1 MGVIEPGDQEIY
13 IKDSLS
19 KTVNASALAVPMLCE
34 CVCVCVWEREILQ
47 SSFCRRGLVPYS
59 RTWASEWTVCSSS
72 SVAFLPRIH
81 YTYTHTHT
89 HTHTEGY
96 NSHMQFTTLCDVHS
110 GVFFSS
116 DNSPHTAL
124 WVRSPADETR
134 CSGSGRRA
142 PGGCWC
148 FHTYTGASAW
158 ASRTPGLRKHTGT
171 HLLTTAG
178 WISISQMTGYK

>member
-19 KTVNASALAVPMLCE
+19 KTVNNVILAVLML
-34 CVCVCVWEREILQ
+34 CVCVRERDLTIKFLSERVGSIQQDVGFRVNRLQ
-47 SSFCRRGLVPYS
+47 LFQRGLPPTDTLHV
-59 RTWASEWTVCSSS
+59 
-72 SVAFLPRIH
+72 
-81 YTYTHTHT
+81 HTHT
-89 HTHTEGY
+89 HRGIQLSYAVY
-96 NSHMQFTTLCDVHS
+96 NFVWCSQRSVS
-110 GVFFSS
+110 SS

-158 ASRTPGLRKHTGT
+158 ESRTPGLRKHTLT

-178 WISISQMTGYK
+178 WKSISQMTGNK